1 MAIAKR
7 VLGLTEGSDKIYE
20 KIWENH
26 GFEAVKNED
35 EIKVTSPVQKRF
47 DAGTKDGRKEIEEF
61 KGFAKKKIDK
71 VQAEAEEKSGT
82 MDRARV
88 EDHVPLVF
96 DPDILALLKEN
107 APILNVVPE
116 EGQEGY
122 KAVYNY
128 INERDDPI
136 GFLSEAESFDLTDEN
151 RGINMERGEKEMKI
165 WTDVVRISDFSQA
178 AGEHYFDLEETT
190 LGQRVAQHAQSKE
203 VNMLYGDP
211 SQEVN
216 DGGAGDEEGYEGL
229 ATIYDEAGM
238 SEDKSDYTGD
248 VIKDVKREVRE
259 LEQTEKN
266 VNRQDLHVMCSYT
279 MHDNMENELDEGARR
294 HTTNDNSL
302 NFGVENLSVSGIPI
316 TPTHNIRE
324 HTFEEGEDEWTVGS
338 EGDVFLINTLAAR
351 FRSLVPLTTLPLAK
365 VGLADQAAMFEFG
378 TMIDRAD
385 GEFGKYLQDY
395 SVE

>member
-1 MAIAKR
+1 MAITKR
-7 VLGLTEGSDKIYE
+7 VLGLSEGSDKLYD
-20 KIWENH
+20 KIWKEH
-26 GFEAVKNED
+26 GFETTKNED

-47 DAGTKDGRKEIEEF
+47 DSSSKEGRKEIEEF
-61 KGFAKKKIDK
+61 KGFAKDKIAK
-71 VQAEAEEKSGT
+71 VQEEGKEKSGT
-82 MDRARV
+82 MDRTRA

-96 DPDILALLKEN
+96 DPDILALLVEN

-136 GFLSEAESFDLTDEN
+136 GFLSESDSFNLTDEN

-229 ATIYDEAGM
+229 ATIYEDAGNA
-238 SEDKSDYTGD
+238 EDKSDYTGE
-248 VIKDVKREVRE
+248 VIKDVKREIRE
-259 LEQTEKN
+259 LEQSEKN
-266 VNRQDLHVMCSYT
+266 VNRQDLNIMSSYT
-279 MHDNMENELDEGARR
+279 MHDKMENEMDDGSRR
-294 HTTNDNSL
+294 HNTNADTL
-302 NFGVENLSVSGIPI
+302 NFGVENLAISGVPI

-324 HTFEEGEDEWTVGS
+324 HEFEEGEETWNVGS
-338 EGDVFLINTLAAR
+338 EGDVFVVNTLAAR
-351 FRSLVPLTTLPLAK
+351 FRSLVPLTTIPLAK

-378 TMIDRAD
+378 TLIDRAD
-385 GEFGKYLQDY
+385 GEFGKYLYDY
-395 SVE
+395 NVE